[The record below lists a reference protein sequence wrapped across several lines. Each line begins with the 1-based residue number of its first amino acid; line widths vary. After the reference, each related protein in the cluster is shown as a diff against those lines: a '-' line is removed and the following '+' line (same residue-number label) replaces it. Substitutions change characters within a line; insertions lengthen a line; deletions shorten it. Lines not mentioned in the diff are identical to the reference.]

1 MRSSVSHFFGGLWLF
16 PRALRLIVSRQKLL
30 LLSLLSA
37 LVAAAVLVSCTLAL
51 WPLSQTLA
59 ERAIAQQSTL
69 ARFFSGGLRLVIFA
83 LGWILSALTL
93 PSLFLAPLQDPLSE
107 ATEAAVSTLT
117 PTAFS
122 FSRFVRGIALSLSHT
137 LTRLLLMFVGSAIL
151 FPLHFIPAVGS
162 ALWWTLSTGWA
173 AFWLAAEHVSGPS
186 ARHFLPFRVV
196 LRVLRARMAM
206 SLGFGL
212 AAFVVLWVPVLNFFL
227 MPLAV
232 VAGTLLFV
240 RLRDEGLLDDANHPT
255 S

>member
-1 MRSSVSHFFGGLWLF
+1 MHSSVSQFFFGLWLF
-16 PRALRLIVSRQKLL
+16 PRALRLIVSHRKLL

-37 LVAAAVLVSCTLAL
+37 LVAAAVLVSCTFAL

-59 ERAIAQQSTL
+59 ERAIAQQTAL
-69 ARFFSGGLRLVIFA
+69 ARFFSGGLRLLIFI
-83 LGWILSALTL
+83 LGWIVSALTL

-117 PTAFS
+117 PVAFS
-122 FSRFVRGIALSLSHT
+122 LSRFARGIALSLSHT
-137 LTRLLLMFVGSAIL
+137 LTRLLLMFAGSAVL
-151 FPLHFIPAVGS
+151 FPLHFVPVVGT
-162 ALWWTLSTGWA
+162 ALWWTLSTGWT

-196 LRVLRARMAM
+196 LRVLRARMAL

-227 MPLAV
+227 LPLAV
-232 VAGTLLFV
+232 VAGTLFFV
-240 RLRDEGLLDDANHPT
+240 RLREEGLLANPVHPT